1 MHWLALNHMV
11 NGRTLLSKLIV
22 KEISPFW
29 IEVGSKLAAEDVK
42 P

>member
-22 KEISPFW
+22 EEVSTFW
-29 IEVGSKLAAEDVK
+29 IEVGSKLAAENIK